1 MSAISL
7 TPTESFCD
15 KIARQL
21 LVFRRNTV
29 PLRSLEQAITDAGDE
44 ETLIRTLVGDSKGR
58 FNVFVVEG
66 ETQVSR
72 NVLPQEHE
80 LAEALESWR
89 STIVAYLAEKRPVEL
104 SIIGNCCP
112 RPSNVPQDIK
122 LKDVVLSDPRFQV
135 SGEGSEIRAKL
146 RLCESEV
153 Q

>member
-1 MSAISL
+1 MSSNP
-7 TPTESFCD
+7 TTSTESLCD

-21 LVFRRNTV
+21 LVFRRNAV
-29 PLRSLEQAITDAGDE
+29 PLRSLEQAITEAGNE
-44 ETLIRTLVGDSKGR
+44 EALIRTLVGDPRGR
-58 FNVFVVEG
+58 FSVFVAEG

-72 NVLPQEHE
+72 NVLPPEQE
-80 LAEALESWR
+80 LIEALESWR
-89 STIVAYLAEKRPVEL
+89 STIVAYLSEKRPVEL

-112 RPSNVPQDIK
+112 RPSNIPPDIK

-153 Q
+153 R